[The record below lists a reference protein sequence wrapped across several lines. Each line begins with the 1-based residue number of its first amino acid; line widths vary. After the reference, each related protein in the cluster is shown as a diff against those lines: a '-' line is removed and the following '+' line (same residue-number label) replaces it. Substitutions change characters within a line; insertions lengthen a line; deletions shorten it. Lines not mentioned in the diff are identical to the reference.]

1 MDPSWLLGLVLAVI
15 LTVMGIS
22 EQFANMA
29 KLGNFFDVPSIV
41 IVIGGTFAA
50 LIASYPL
57 SSLAAIPKHIG
68 IIFKG
73 GKYNIPKLVD
83 QLVDMAMIA
92 RQSGLL
98 ALEEKAEEIKNPFMK
113 RSVLMIVDASDPDK
127 VRDALEK
134 EMETMMLRHDQA
146 AGFYEKG
153 SSYAPAFGMIG
164 TLIGLINML
173 NGMDL
178 DDNVVGVCVMTCIIA
193 LIGHLDG
200 GGASTL
206 GQDMSVAL
214 ITTFYG
220 SALANVFFQ
229 PIAKKLRIRQDE
241 EELYCATI
249 VEGVLAIMAG
259 ENPQS
264 LRERLLSAVK
274 QSSRKKL
281 LAKAGNAAPSEGGKE

>member
-1 MDPSWLLGLVLAVI
+1 M
-15 LTVMGIS
+15 
-22 EQFANMA
+22 
-29 KLGNFFDVPSIV
+29 GNFFDAPSIV

-68 IIFKG
+68 ILFKG

-83 QLVDMAMIA
+83 QLVDMAMVA

-113 RSVLMIVDASDPDK
+113 RSILMIVDASDPDK

-173 NGMDL
+173 KGMNFD
-178 DDNVVGVCVMTCIIA
+178 
-193 LIGHLDG
+193 DG

-259 ENPQS
+259 ENPQA

-281 LAKAGNAAPSEGGKE
+281 LAKAGNAPAPSEGGKE

>member
-29 KLGNFFDVPSIV
+29 KLGNFFDVLSIV

-173 NGMDL
+173 KGMNFD
-178 DDNVVGVCVMTCIIA
+178 
-193 LIGHLDG
+193 DG

>member
-1 MDPSWLLGLVLAVI
+1 MDPSWILGLVLAVV

-22 EQFANMA
+22 DQFADMG
-29 KLGNFFDVPSIV
+29 KLGNFIDIPSVV

-83 QLVDMAMIA
+83 QLVDMAMVA

-98 ALEEKAEEIKNPFMK
+98 ALEEKAEEIKNPFLK

-173 NGMDL
+173 KGMNFD
-178 DDNVVGVCVMTCIIA
+178 
-193 LIGHLDG
+193 DG

-281 LAKAGNAAPSEGGKE
+281 LAKAGSASASSEGGKE

>member
-1 MDPSWLLGLVLAVI
+1 MDPSWILGLVLAVV

-22 EQFANMA
+22 DQFADMG
-29 KLGNFFDVPSIV
+29 KLGNFIDIPSVV

-83 QLVDMAMIA
+83 QLVDMAMVA

-98 ALEEKAEEIKNPFMK
+98 ALEEKAEEIKNPFLK

-173 NGMDL
+173 KGMNFD
-178 DDNVVGVCVMTCIIA
+178 
-193 LIGHLDG
+193 DG

-281 LAKAGNAAPSEGGKE
+281 LAKAGSAPASSEGGKE